1 MCFPKIWGCEDRER
15 CGQPKRLRGQTF
27 NPASLWLVALRLFRL
42 FQRPIVGA
50 KYGGCRGAR
59 RRRLPLGAARDVSA
73 FRQFFVQH
81 DPCPQR
87 LASTFRHS
95 EKSFQR
101 WDDLPPFRQVV
112 NPSKLGPP
120 ARVVPCTHPWASPL
134 MPHAEHQ
141 GIVPDFVLV
150 PDRRSPPPRRE
161 KTALERRFPARSPLS
176 VHGQPVHGVECPADA
191 GV

>member
-1 MCFPKIWGCEDRER
+1 MWTT
-15 CGQPKRLRGQTF
+15 Q
-27 NPASLWLVALRLFRL
+27 ASSWTN
-42 FQRPIVGA
+42 FQSNLTL
-50 KYGGCRGAR
+50 AR
-59 RRRLPLGAARDVSA
+59 RLEAFSA
-73 FRQFFVQH
+73 FSTSNRRCKVRWLSRGPTATFAIGRRTRCVGVSTVF
-81 DPCPQR
+81 CPTRSCSQR
-87 LASTFRHS
+87 LASAFRHS

-101 WDDLPPFRQVV
+101 WDGLPPFRQVV

-141 GIVPDFVLV
+141 GVVPDLVLV
-150 PDRRSPPPRRE
+150 PDRRGPPPRRE

-176 VHGQPVHGVECPADA
+176 VHRQPVHGVERPADA